1 MDSMVLKFWTGFF
14 YRLKENKRFF
24 NSIFFIFYFFFFY
37 LLFQYMFGAL
47 RDCVPQLRQACHEE
61 VDDKMVT
68 DFKVEIMDILKEVL

>member
-1 MDSMVLKFWTGFF
+1 
-14 YRLKENKRFF
+14 
-24 NSIFFIFYFFFFY
+24 
-37 LLFQYMFGAL
+37 MFGAL